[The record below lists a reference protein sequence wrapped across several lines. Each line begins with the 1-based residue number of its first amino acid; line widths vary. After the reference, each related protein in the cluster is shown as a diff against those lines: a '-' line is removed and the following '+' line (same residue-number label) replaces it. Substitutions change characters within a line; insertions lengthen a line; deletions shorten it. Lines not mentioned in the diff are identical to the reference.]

1 MTQYPRPTDSGQAD
15 PYAVIGAA
23 APRHASLLRARM
35 LRWAGFAPA
44 AIFLIAILLPPLN
57 HDVAAVLAF
66 SRRWLAGERL
76 YVDLIDVNPPLI
88 FILNL
93 VPAALAR
100 WTPLPPAQAMVLCL
114 VGFAAITWRMSD
126 ALRRRDAEGP
136 IEAAV
141 LTACLPLLLV
151 MAGSD
156 FGQRDVLMGMATIPY
171 CLLAARR
178 IEGPPA
184 PGRLAMGVVVVA
196 ALAFALKPYFLVVP
210 LLVEALVLV
219 RRGPARALRDPVP
232 WLMAGIWAGYLLV
245 VAIGFPA
252 YYRQVLPFAWAVYG
266 DIHGPGPWGVLV
278 TDMMGA
284 AGLLLLLALPL
295 ALRRW
300 AGALVQAMA
309 AAACGA
315 FASAWMQHKGWPY
328 HVMPVT
334 ILACGALVL
343 ATGRWLDRALPEA
356 RARVAAPALA
366 AVAAFAVLL
375 YAVRGSETPWRE
387 ATYQH
392 ETPGQIAA
400 WLRQHAHGAD
410 VLALSP
416 DIYPLQPALTYAEA
430 RQRLHA
436 MSTWPLQGA
445 YRRCPGGDEPYHM
458 PSEMGAEEASFFRRT
473 ADDFAAQTPR
483 LLVVTRDA
491 RIPACG
497 RRFDLLEYFMG
508 DPAFAHAFRN
518 FYLAAEIDGHRF
530 FLRQP

>member
-1 MTQYPRPTDSGQAD
+1 MTPTQRHPESGQAD
-15 PYAVIGAA
+15 PYAAIGAA
-23 APRHASLLRARM
+23 APAPASALRARV
-35 LRWAGFAPA
+35 LRGVGFVPA
-44 AIFLIAILLPPLN
+44 FVFLVAILLPPLN
-57 HDVAAVLAF
+57 HDVAAVLDF

-76 YVDLIDVNPPLI
+76 YVDLVDVNPPLT

-100 WTPLPPAQAMVLCL
+100 WTPLAPAQAMLLCL
-114 VGFAAITWRMSD
+114 LSFAALVWRMAD
-126 ALRRRDAEGP
+126 GLRRRDAEGP
-136 IEAAV
+136 VEAAV
-141 LTACLPLLLV
+141 TTACLPLLLV

-156 FGQRDVLMGMATIPY
+156 FGQRDVLMGMAAIPY

-184 PGRLAMGVVVVA
+184 PGRLAMATVAVA

-210 LLVEALVLV
+210 LAVEALVLL

-232 WLMAGIWAGYLLV
+232 WLMAGIWLAYLLAV
-245 VAIGFPA
+245 LAWFPA
-252 YYRQVLPFAWAVYG
+252 YGRQVLPFAWAVYG

-278 TDMMGA
+278 TDMLGA
-284 AGLLLLLALPL
+284 AAFLLLLALPL
-295 ALRRW
+295 ALRRD
-300 AGALVQAMA
+300 AGAFVQAMA
-309 AAACGA
+309 VAACGA

-334 ILACGALVL
+334 ILGCGAAAV
-343 ATGRWLDRALPEA
+343 AAARWADGALPEVRA
-356 RARVAAPALA
+356 RAAAPALA

-375 YAVRGSETPWRE
+375 YAVRGGEAPWRE
-387 ATYQH
+387 AAYQQ
-392 ETPGQIAA
+392 EPGGQIAA
-400 WLRQHAHGAD
+400 WLRQNAHGAD

-445 YRRCPGGDEPYHM
+445 YRHCPAGDEPYR
-458 PSEMGAEEASFFRRT
+458 PPEEMGRAEALFFRRT
-473 ADDFAAQTPR
+473 ADDFAAQPPR
-483 LLVVTRDA
+483 VLVVTRDA

-497 RRFDLLEYFMG
+497 GRFDLLEYFLG
-508 DPAFAHAFRN
+508 DPAFAHAFRH
-518 FYLAAEIDGHRF
+518 FHLAAEIDGHRF
-530 FLRQP
+530 YLRQY